1 MYNKF
6 NSKVIQSMDAH
17 EIIPHTLDLAF
28 LPCPPPVKSGVVA
41 LVSSPQR
48 NTQFDLLS
56 NNKMETPNFVW
67 KDKKRY
73 VKKLLAMN
81 KNVHLCKRCG

>member
-17 EIIPHTLDLAF
+17 EIIPHTLDLAY
-28 LPCPPPVKSGVVA
+28 LPCPPPMKSGVVA

-48 NTQFDLLS
+48 NTQFYLLS
-56 NNKMETPNFVW
+56 NNKMETPNFPW
-67 KDKKRY
+67 KDKKKVREK
-73 VKKLLAMN
+73 VVGN
-81 KNVHLCKRCG
+81 KNMYIFIN